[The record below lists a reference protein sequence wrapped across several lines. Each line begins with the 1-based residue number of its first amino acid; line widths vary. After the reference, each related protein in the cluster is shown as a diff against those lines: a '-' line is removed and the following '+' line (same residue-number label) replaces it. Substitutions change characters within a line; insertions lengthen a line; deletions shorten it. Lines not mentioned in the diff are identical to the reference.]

1 MALFRSGLFARW
13 DRIQVV
19 WNRNRKGIGLFAAV
33 AFVVALAVIPARP
46 AQASKESRQHGADLF
61 VQRGCARCHN
71 ASPGKESDAPNLDSV
86 GRRMKKRAILQ
97 QIQDGG
103 RQMPAFRDILTQAET
118 HDLVDYLAHQK
129 KK

>member
-1 MALFRSGLFARW
+1 VG
-13 DRIQVV
+13 
-19 WNRNRKGIGLFAAV
+19 NCNRKEVGLFAAV
-33 AFVVALAVIPARP
+33 AFFATLAIMPVRP
-46 AQASKESRQHGADLF
+46 AQASTESRQHGADLF

-86 GRRMKKRAILQ
+86 GRRLKKRAILQ
-97 QIQDGG
+97 QILDGG
-103 RQMPAFRDILTQAET
+103 KQMPAFRDILTQAET

>member
-1 MALFRSGLFARW
+1 MALFRSRLLARW
-13 DRIQVV
+13 DRILAAG
-19 WNRNRKGIGLFAAV
+19 NCNRKRIGLFAAV
-33 AFVVALAVIPARP
+33 AFVATLAVIPVRP

-71 ASPGKESDAPNLDSV
+71 ASLGKESDAPDLDSV

-103 RQMPAFRDILTQAET
+103 KQMPAFRDILTQAET